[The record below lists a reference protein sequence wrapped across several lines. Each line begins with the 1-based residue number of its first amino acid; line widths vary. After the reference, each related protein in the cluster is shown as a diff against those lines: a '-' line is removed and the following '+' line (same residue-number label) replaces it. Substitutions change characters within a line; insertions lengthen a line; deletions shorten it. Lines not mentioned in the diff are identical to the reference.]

1 MTTEATIIKQI
12 EQTCASGRKVWD
24 VFSDWLDMTEA
35 ALEAMPRHAES
46 VAKTGRPAEDT
57 PAVQARWAELRKVYG
72 REDFVRF
79 GTAFHALLDAAAA
92 RSQGNFVPD
101 RDETV
106 DVPADERGTW
116 DILGNVYMQLAVSS
130 HYSGQYFTPWAA
142 ARLMAHSTLED
153 IGAQCRERVAQA
165 IDRGPWGVM
174 GMASGS
180 SITEP
185 GKEKVMLTALADSYA
200 YLDPITVN
208 DPCCGSG
215 IMLLA
220 AASYCPR
227 WALDYAVVRFFGQD
241 IDRQCVQMARCN
253 MMLYGLNG
261 YGLKLN
267 AAAQKLRAVLAP
279 NPPTAPDVTLPAGNL
294 EQGGLFA

>member
-1 MTTEATIIKQI
+1 
-12 EQTCASGRKVWD
+12 
-24 VFSDWLDMTEA
+24 
-35 ALEAMPRHAES
+35 
-46 VAKTGRPAEDT
+46 
-57 PAVQARWAELRKVYG
+57 
-72 REDFVRF
+72 
-79 GTAFHALLDAAAA
+79 
-92 RSQGNFVPD
+92 
-101 RDETV
+101 
-106 DVPADERGTW
+106 
-116 DILGNVYMQLAVSS
+116 
-130 HYSGQYFTPWAA
+130 
-142 ARLMAHSTLED
+142 MAHSTLED

>member
-1 MTTEATIIKQI
+1 MTEQVIIKQI

-24 VFSDWLDMTEA
+24 VFSDWLDVVEA
-35 ALEAMPRHAES
+35 TLEALPRHAES

-57 PAVQARWAELRKVYG
+57 PKVQARWTELRKTYH
-72 REDFVRF
+72 RDDFIRF
-79 GTAFHALLDAAAA
+79 STAFSALLDSAAE
-92 RSQGNFVPD
+92 RSRANFVPD
-101 RDETV
+101 NGDAV

-142 ARLMAHSTLED
+142 ARLMAHMTLDD
-153 IGAQCRERVAQA
+153 IVPMCRERVAQA
-165 IDRGPWGVM
+165 IDNGPWGKM
-174 GMASGS
+174 GLANGA

-185 GKEKVMLTALADSYA
+185 GKEKIMLMALAENYA
-200 YLDPITVN
+200 HLDPVKVN
-208 DPCCGSG
+208 DPACGSG

-220 AASYCPR
+220 AASYCPK
-227 WALDYAVVRFFGQD
+227 WALDYAVVRFYGQD
-241 IDRQCVQMARCN
+241 IDRQCVQMARIN

-261 YGLKLN
+261 FGTKLN
-267 AAAQKLRAVLAP
+267 IAMAGVKAALAP
-279 NPPTAPDVTLPAGNL
+279 AAPAKSDVMLPAGKL